1 MIEIPDAKTIV
12 ESQLLETLAEV
23 KQQIA
28 SGMTVGFKEAYV
40 SPLDRDISYPGEA
53 VVRLFGAY
61 PKVTKIAVLAW
72 VTHLDFP
79 KEVMEE
85 LSNKL
90 VQRLYE
96 ELNNRIPDLK
106 WVNLEIRFFDS
117 VECLEKAAFL
127 SQEFP

>member
-12 ESQLLETLAEV
+12 ESQLLETLADV
-23 KQQIA
+23 RQQIA
-28 SGMTVGFKEAYV
+28 SGMNVDFKEPYV
-40 SPLDRDISYPGEA
+40 SLPDRDVSYPGEA
-53 VVRLFGAY
+53 VVQLLGAY

-79 KEVMEE
+79 EEAMEE

-90 VQRLYE
+90 AQRLCE

-106 WVNLEIRFFDS
+106 WFNVEIHLLDS
-117 VECLEKAAFL
+117 IEDREEPLIQQF
-127 SQEFP
+127 